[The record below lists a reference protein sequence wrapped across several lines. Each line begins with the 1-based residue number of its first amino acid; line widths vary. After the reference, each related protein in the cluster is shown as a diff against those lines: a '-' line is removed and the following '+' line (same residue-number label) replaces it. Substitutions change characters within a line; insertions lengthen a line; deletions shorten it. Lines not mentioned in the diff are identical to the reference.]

1 MTLPGR
7 ITSIALLVRTMLE
20 ALEKLLILQDR
31 DHQLRRVR
39 DELAR
44 LDPERQALQQRLQT
58 ARNAVEQARQHLRQ
72 LENQRRQ
79 LELEVAGKQQLI
91 ERYSQ
96 QQLQTRK
103 NDEYQALAQEI
114 ERLKTAIRQIEDQE
128 LDLMEQ
134 AEQTQ
139 KEIHAAQETLRQ
151 TESFVQE
158 QLATLQAREKN
169 LLAEEEQLAAERER
183 LAAALDP
190 ALRQRYER
198 LLRSRGGNVVVGI
211 AHGVCGGCHMRLPPQ
226 VVVNCRSDQE
236 IVTCTNCGRILYYSR
251 EMDMEVVD

>member
-158 QLATLQAREKN
+158 QLATLQNSWRPNANVWRPPWT
-169 LLAEEEQLAAERER
+169 LLFVNAMNVSCAAGAAMSWWAS
-183 LAAALDP
+183 LTGCAAA
-190 ALRQRYER
+190 
-198 LLRSRGGNVVVGI
+198 
-211 AHGVCGGCHMRLPPQ
+211 
-226 VVVNCRSDQE
+226 
-236 IVTCTNCGRILYYSR
+236 VTCAFPRRSLSTAGPTRKS
-251 EMDMEVVD
+251 